1 MFTILNPKS
10 EGNVHIQNNNVFRI
24 PKVNQNVYQNPEDF
38 INMKAIV
45 TTYVKNLLVELALID
60 SPFFRP
66 LAEDPIN
73 AVIISDYDDIVVEQY
88 VKNNTNLDYE
98 FHHYTSHCKMA
109 TRKNGGVVNGNTRVY
124 GTNNVYIADNSI
136 CPLIPNTSVTASA
149 MMIGLKSSEI
159 LSKIL

>member
-1 MFTILNPKS
+1 
-10 EGNVHIQNNNVFRI
+10 
-24 PKVNQNVYQNPEDF
+24 
-38 INMKAIV
+38 
-45 TTYVKNLLVELALID
+45 
-60 SPFFRP
+60 
-66 LAEDPIN
+66 
-73 AVIISDYDDIVVEQY
+73 
-88 VKNNTNLDYE
+88 
-98 FHHYTSHCKMA
+98 MA